1 MPTGMQSISDYGT
14 IQFDENFRTL
24 FARSQGLGGQ
34 PSLSP
39 ASMPLCALA
48 NTTLTNAFGLVSGG
62 SITYGP
68 ALPGD
73 SLWWVFDVLAGGPT
87 GANYG
92 FQIFDAAGNCTFDA
106 AGKMMRLVDAFG
118 GNLEGHWV
126 GTRTYPAGRNYAVIV
141 AKTGYWYTEET
152 IKAGTQ
158 WRHIDTMRYTGTR
171 VSGNQV
177 ITDWYT
183 YRVDD
188 YTDGDEGSGAGT
200 VTYKSPGASILVV
213 DVTNF

>member
-1 MPTGMQSISDYGT
+1 MPAGMQSISDYGT
-14 IQFDENFRTL
+14 VQFDENFRTL
-24 FARSQGLGGQ
+24 FARNQGNGGS

-39 ASMPLCALA
+39 ASLPLCALA
-48 NTTLTNAFGLVSGG
+48 NNVLTGVSGLVSGG

-68 ALPGD
+68 ALPAGC
-73 SLWWVFDVLAGGPT
+73 LWYVFDVLAGGPS
-87 GANYG
+87 GATYG

-118 GNLEGHWV
+118 GNTEAHWI

-141 AKTGYWYTEET
+141 AKTGYWYTEQT
-152 IKAGTQ
+152 IKSGGL

-200 VTYKSPGASILVV
+200 VTYKSPGAYILVV
-213 DVTNF
+213 DVTDF